1 MQDQFILEG
10 KKEHGTLLTQLH
22 GGGGCGLVHCE
33 HVRGDGQDG
42 AHALFYHQTRLP
54 RVPYFEKTII
64 NSTEDQL
71 LVVIK

>member
-22 GGGGCGLVHCE
+22 GGGGGGLIPCQ

-42 AHALFYHQTRLP
+42 AQALF
-54 RVPYFEKTII
+54 II
-64 NSTEDQL
+64 RHICQERHVLKKPSSIPLKINY
-71 LVVIK
+71 